1 MVNQLTGL
9 GRRGMKMLAAVVLSS
24 LVVALVATAPVPP
37 DGRQSSAWAAVQNAD
52 QFLIVDCLL
61 PGKIKQLGTQVTFV
75 GQRQAVRTSASD
87 CAIRGGE
94 YTSYDRADYG
104 TALQVW
110 MEPAEGGDAKAQT
123 YVGEIYEK
131 QGDFASAAQWYQK
144 AADQGYAPAQI
155 NLGSLYEQ
163 GKGVPKDGQQ
173 ALNWYR
179 KASGVKDV
187 ALQTQAPVVAPTQQ
201 TTSPESDAETK
212 KLKDENAALKKK
224 LAAQGKQVKKLQQQ
238 IQTLQDQLQ
247 QKQSKADNEREKV
260 VVADSQISQQQA
272 DIEAQRKKLAAE
284 QAELEK
290 KKAAADQSKSDE
302 LQKLA
307 DELKAQQKALA
318 DRQGQLDDQKSEL
331 EKRKAE
337 VAKLDA
343 EVVRLKEQAAKQQEK
358 LADTSVQGPVIEI
371 LDPDVKVMR
380 GLAVAETQPET
391 QKRPVVG
398 RVTAAGGVLSLTV
411 NDQALQVDKKGLF
424 RTDIPIAADG
434 TKVVVVAVDQVGK
447 RATFEFMLKP
457 QAMRNTNG
465 TAAGTSPDDEPPL
478 PALNLD
484 FGKYY
489 ALVIGNNNYG
499 KLPKLS
505 TPIADAAA
513 IASVLK
519 GKYGFNVTLLKDAS
533 RYDILE
539 ALNQMREKL
548 TDQDNLLVYYAGHGE
563 LDKVNQRGNW
573 LPIDAEPNSSAN
585 WIPNVQVTDILN
597 QMSARHVLLVV
608 DSCFSGTL
616 TRSALT
622 RLEAGKSPEAWAN
635 WVKLMNGKRSRTALT
650 SGGIAPVLD
659 AGAGDHS
666 IFAKALLDALGKNA
680 GVIEGQRLH
689 QELASSVAYA
699 AGSFNVDQVPEY
711 APIKSAGHEAGDFFF
726 VKR

>member
-1 MVNQLTGL
+1 MVNELTSL
-9 GRRGMKMLAAVVLSS
+9 ARRSLRLAAAVVVSS
-24 LVVALVATAPVPP
+24 FAVAVVATAPMPP
-37 DGRQSSAWAAVQNAD
+37 DGRHSSAWAAVENAD

-110 MEPAEGGDAKAQT
+110 MQPAEGGDAKAQT

-131 QGDFASAAQWYQK
+131 QGDFASAAQWYRK

-155 NLGSLYEQ
+155 DLGSLYEQ

-179 KASGVKDV
+179 KASGVQDV
-187 ALQTQAPVVAPTQQ
+187 ALQTQAPVVAPTKQ
-201 TTSPESDAETK
+201 TSNPESDAETQ
-212 KLKDENAALKKK
+212 KLKNENAALKKK
-224 LAAQGKQVKKLQQQ
+224 LASQDKQVKKLQQQ
-238 IQTLQDQLQ
+238 IQGLQDQLQ
-247 QKQSKADNEREKV
+247 QKQSKADVERKDV
-260 VVADSQISQQQA
+260 VVADTQITQQQA
-272 DIEAQRKKLAAE
+272 DLEAQRKKLAAE
-284 QAELEK
+284 QADLEK
-290 KKAAADQSKSDE
+290 KKAANDQSKADE

-331 EKRKAE
+331 EKKKAE

-343 EVVRLKEQAAKQQEK
+343 EVASLKQQASQQQQK

-380 GLAVAETQPET
+380 GLAVAETQPQT

-398 RVTAAGGVLSLTV
+398 RVTAAGGVMSLTV
-411 NDQALQVDKKGLF
+411 NDQALEVDKKGLF

-434 TKVVVVAVDQVGK
+434 TKVTIVAVDQVGK
-447 RATFEFMLKP
+447 RATFEFMLQP
-457 QAMRNTNG
+457 QATRSTGG
-465 TAAGTSPDDEPPL
+465 TGVGAGPDDEPPL

-499 KLPKLS
+499 KLPKLA
-505 TPIADAAA
+505 TPIADAEA
-513 IASVLK
+513 IAGVLK
-519 GKYGFNVTLLKDAS
+519 DKYGFTVTLLKDAN

-548 TDQDNLLVYYAGHGE
+548 TEQDNLLVYYAGHGE

-573 LPIDAEPNSSAN
+573 LPIDAEPDSTAN

-659 AGAGDHS
+659 AGAAGHS
-666 IFAKALLDALGKNA
+666 IFARALLDALGKNS

>member
-1 MVNQLTGL
+1 MVNELTRL
-9 GRRGMKMLAAVVLSS
+9 GRRSLKMLAAMALSS
-24 LVVALVATAPVPP
+24 VIVALATTAPVPP
-37 DGRQSSAWAAVQNAD
+37 DGRHSSAWAAVENAD

-110 MEPAEGGDAKAQT
+110 MQPAEGGDAKAQT

-131 QGDFASAAQWYQK
+131 QGDFKSAAQWYQK

-155 NLGSLYEQ
+155 DLGSLYEQ
-163 GKGVPKDGQQ
+163 GKGVPKDPQQ

-179 KASGVKDV
+179 KASGVQDV
-187 ALQTQAPVVAPTQQ
+187 ALQTQAPVVTQTKQ
-201 TTSPESDAETK
+201 TSNPESDAETQ
-212 KLKDENAALKKK
+212 KLKNENAALKKK
-224 LAAQGKQVKKLQQQ
+224 LASQDKQVKKLNQQ

-247 QKQSKADNEREKV
+247 QKQSKADVERQSV
-260 VVADSQISQQQA
+260 VVADTQITKQQA
-272 DIEAQRKKLAAE
+272 DLEAQRKKLAAE
-284 QAELEK
+284 QADLEK
-290 KKAAADQSKSDE
+290 KKAQSDQSKAAE
-302 LQKLA
+302 LQQLA
-307 DELKAQQKALA
+307 DQLKVQQKALA
-318 DRQGQLDDQKSEL
+318 DRQGQLDDQKTEL
-331 EKRKAE
+331 DKKKAE

-343 EVVRLKEQAAKQQEK
+343 EVARLKAQASQQQQK
-358 LADTSVQGPVIEI
+358 LADASVQGPVIEI

-380 GLAVAETQPET
+380 GLAVAETQPDT
-391 QKRPVVG
+391 QKRPIVG

-411 NDQALQVDKKGLF
+411 NDKALDVDNKGIF

-434 TKVVVVAVDQVGK
+434 TKVTVVAVDQVGK
-447 RATFEFMLKP
+447 RATFDFMLQP
-457 QAMRNTNG
+457 QATRSTG
-465 TAAGTSPDDEPPL
+465 TTVGAGPDDEPPL

-505 TPIADAAA
+505 TPIADAEA
-513 IASVLK
+513 IAGVLK
-519 GKYGFNVTLLKDAS
+519 DKYGFTVTLLKDAN

-548 TDQDNLLVYYAGHGE
+548 TEQDNLLVYYAGHGE

-573 LPIDAEPNSSAN
+573 LPVDAEPDSTAN

-659 AGAGDHS
+659 AGAAGHS
-666 IFAKALLDALGKNA
+666 IFAKALLDALGKNS

>member
-1 MVNQLTGL
+1 MVNELTRL
-9 GRRGMKMLAAVVLSS
+9 GRRSLKMLAAMALSS
-24 LVVALVATAPVPP
+24 VIVALATTAPVPP
-37 DGRQSSAWAAVQNAD
+37 DGRHSSAWAAVENAD

-110 MEPAEGGDAKAQT
+110 MQPAEGGDAKAQT

-131 QGDFASAAQWYQK
+131 QGDFKSAAQWYQK

-155 NLGSLYEQ
+155 DLGSLYEQ
-163 GKGVPKDGQQ
+163 GKGVPKDPQQ

-179 KASGVKDV
+179 KASGVQDV
-187 ALQTQAPVVAPTQQ
+187 ALQTQAPVVTQTKQ
-201 TTSPESDAETK
+201 TSNPESDAETQ
-212 KLKDENAALKKK
+212 KLKNENAALKKK
-224 LAAQGKQVKKLQQQ
+224 LASQDKQVKKLNQQ

-247 QKQSKADNEREKV
+247 QKQSKADVERQSV
-260 VVADSQISQQQA
+260 VVADTQITKQQA
-272 DIEAQRKKLAAE
+272 DLEAQRKKLAAE
-284 QAELEK
+284 QADLEK
-290 KKAAADQSKSDE
+290 KKAQSDQSKAAE
-302 LQKLA
+302 LQQLA
-307 DELKAQQKALA
+307 DQLKVQQKALA
-318 DRQGQLDDQKSEL
+318 DRQGQLDDQKTEL
-331 EKRKAE
+331 DKKKAE

-343 EVVRLKEQAAKQQEK
+343 EVARLKAQASQQQQK
-358 LADTSVQGPVIEI
+358 LADASVQGPVIEI

-380 GLAVAETQPET
+380 GLAVAETQPDT
-391 QKRPVVG
+391 QKRPIVG

-411 NDQALQVDKKGLF
+411 NDKALDVDNKGIF

-434 TKVVVVAVDQVGK
+434 TKVTVVAVDQVGK
-447 RATFEFMLKP
+447 RATFDFMLQP
-457 QAMRNTNG
+457 QATRSTGGNG
-465 TAAGTSPDDEPPL
+465 VGAGPDDEPPL

-505 TPIADAAA
+505 TPIADAEA
-513 IASVLK
+513 IAGVLK
-519 GKYGFNVTLLKDAS
+519 DKYGFTVTLLKDAN

-548 TDQDNLLVYYAGHGE
+548 TEQDNLLVYYAGHGE

-573 LPIDAEPNSSAN
+573 LPVDAEPDSTAN

-659 AGAGDHS
+659 AGAAGHS
-666 IFAKALLDALGKNA
+666 IFAKALLDALGKNS

>member
-1 MVNQLTGL
+1 
-9 GRRGMKMLAAVVLSS
+9 
-24 LVVALVATAPVPP
+24 
-37 DGRQSSAWAAVQNAD
+37 
-52 QFLIVDCLL
+52 
-61 PGKIKQLGTQVTFV
+61 
-75 GQRQAVRTSASD
+75 
-87 CAIRGGE
+87 
-94 YTSYDRADYG
+94 
-104 TALQVW
+104 
-110 MEPAEGGDAKAQT
+110 MEPANGGDAKAQT

-163 GKGVPKDGQQ
+163 GKGVPKDPQQ
-173 ALNWYR
+173 ALSWYR
-179 KASGVKDV
+179 KASGVQDL
-187 ALQTQAPVVAPTQQ
+187 ALQTTAPAVVPQ
-201 TTSPESDAETK
+201 TTTPESNAETE
-212 KLKDENAALKKK
+212 KLKKENDALKKK
-224 LAAQGKQVKKLQQQ
+224 LASQGKQVKKLQQQ

-247 QKQSKADNEREKV
+247 QKQSKADVERQNV
-260 VVADSQISQQQA
+260 AVADTKISQQQA
-272 DIEAQRKKLAAE
+272 DLEAQRKKLAAE

-290 KKAAADQSKSDE
+290 KKAQADQSKQDE
-302 LQKLA
+302 LKKLA
-307 DELKAQQKALA
+307 DELKAQQQALT
-318 DRQGQLDDQKSEL
+318 DRQDQLDAQKSEI
-331 EKRKAE
+331 EKKKAE

-343 EVVRLKEQAAKQQEK
+343 EVARLKDQAAQQQAK
-358 LADTSVQGPVIEI
+358 LADASTQGPVIEI

-391 QKRPVVG
+391 QKRPIVG

-411 NDQALQVDKKGLF
+411 NDQALEVDKKGIF

-434 TKVVVVAVDQVGK
+434 TKVAVVAVDQLGK
-447 RATFEFMLKP
+447 RSTFEFMLKP
-457 QAMRNTNG
+457 QAMRNTGG
-465 TAAGTSPDDEPPL
+465 TAGGAPADDEPTL

-505 TPIADAAA
+505 TPIADAEA

-519 GKYGFNVTLLKDAS
+519 GKYGFDVTLLKDAS

-548 TDQDNLLVYYAGHGE
+548 TEKDNLLIYYAGHGE

-573 LPIDAEPNSSAN
+573 LPIDADPNSTAN
-585 WIPNVQVTDILN
+585 WIPTVQVTDILN
-597 QMSARHVLLVV
+597 QMSARHVLIVA
-608 DSCFSGTL
+608 DSCYSGTL

-635 WVKLMNGKRSRTALT
+635 WVKVMVDKRSRTALT
-650 SGGIAPVLD
+650 SGGVAPVLD
-659 AGAGDHS
+659 AGAGNHS
-666 IFAKALLDALGKNA
+666 IFAKALLDALDRNS

-689 QELASSVAYA
+689 QEIATSVAYA

>member
-1 MVNQLTGL
+1 
-9 GRRGMKMLAAVVLSS
+9 MLAAMVLSS
-24 LVVALVATAPVPP
+24 VIVALATTAPVPP
-37 DGRQSSAWAAVQNAD
+37 DGRHSSAWAAVENAD

-110 MEPAEGGDAKAQT
+110 MQPAEGGDAKAQT

-131 QGDFASAAQWYQK
+131 QGDFKSAAQWYQK

-155 NLGSLYEQ
+155 DLGSLYEQ
-163 GKGVPKDGQQ
+163 GKGVAKDPQQ

-179 KASGVKDV
+179 KASGVQDV
-187 ALQTQAPVVAPTQQ
+187 ALQTQAPVVTQTKQ
-201 TTSPESDAETK
+201 TSNPESDAETQ
-212 KLKDENAALKKK
+212 KLKNENAALKKK
-224 LAAQGKQVKKLQQQ
+224 LASQDKQVKKLNQQ

-247 QKQSKADNEREKV
+247 QKQSKADVERQSV
-260 VVADSQISQQQA
+260 VVADTQISQQQA
-272 DIEAQRKKLAAE
+272 DLEAQRKKLAAE
-284 QAELEK
+284 QADLEK
-290 KKAAADQSKSDE
+290 KKAQSDQSKAAE
-302 LQKLA
+302 LQQLA
-307 DELKAQQKALA
+307 DQLKAQQKALA
-318 DRQGQLDDQKSEL
+318 DRQGQLDDQKAEL
-331 EKRKAE
+331 DKKKAE

-343 EVVRLKEQAAKQQEK
+343 EVARLKDQASQQQQK
-358 LADTSVQGPVIEI
+358 LADASVQGPVIEI

-380 GLAVAETQPET
+380 GLAVAETQPQT
-391 QKRPVVG
+391 QKRPIVG
-398 RVTAAGGVLSLTV
+398 RVTAAGGVMSLTV

-434 TKVVVVAVDQVGK
+434 TKVTVVAVDQVGK
-447 RATFEFMLKP
+447 RATFEFMLQP
-457 QAMRNTNG
+457 QATRSTG
-465 TAAGTSPDDEPPL
+465 TTVGAGPDDEPPL

-505 TPIADAAA
+505 TPIADAEA
-513 IASVLK
+513 IAGVLK
-519 GKYGFNVTLLKDAS
+519 DKYGFTVTLLKDAN

-548 TDQDNLLVYYAGHGE
+548 TEQDNLLVYYAGHGE

-573 LPIDAEPNSSAN
+573 LPVDAEPDSTAN

-659 AGAGDHS
+659 AGAAGHS
-666 IFAKALLDALGKNA
+666 IFAKALLDALGKNS

>member
-1 MVNQLTGL
+1 MVNQLTSI
-9 GRRGMKMLAAVVLSS
+9 GRRSMKLLVAAVLSS
-24 LVVALVATAPVPP
+24 LVLAVVATAPVPP
-37 DGRQSSAWAAVQNAD
+37 DGRHSSAWAAVQNAD

-110 MEPAEGGDAKAQT
+110 MEPANGGDAKAQT

-163 GKGVPKDGQQ
+163 GKGVPKDPQQ
-173 ALNWYR
+173 ALSWYR
-179 KASGVKDV
+179 KASGVQDL
-187 ALQTQAPVVAPTQQ
+187 ALQTTAPAVVPQ
-201 TTSPESDAETK
+201 TTTPESNAETE
-212 KLKDENAALKKK
+212 KLKKENDALKKK
-224 LAAQGKQVKKLQQQ
+224 LASQGKQVKKLQQQ

-247 QKQSKADNEREKV
+247 QKQSKADVERQNV
-260 VVADSQISQQQA
+260 AVADTKISQQQA
-272 DIEAQRKKLAAE
+272 DLEAQRKKLAAE

-290 KKAAADQSKSDE
+290 KKAQADQSKQDE
-302 LQKLA
+302 LKKLA
-307 DELKAQQKALA
+307 DELKAQQQALT
-318 DRQGQLDDQKSEL
+318 DRQDQLDAQKSEI
-331 EKRKAE
+331 EKKKAE

-343 EVVRLKEQAAKQQEK
+343 EVARLKDQAAQQQAK
-358 LADTSVQGPVIEI
+358 LADASTQGPVIEI

-391 QKRPVVG
+391 QKRPIVG

-411 NDQALQVDKKGLF
+411 NDQALEVDKKGIF

-434 TKVVVVAVDQVGK
+434 TKVAVVAVDQLGK
-447 RATFEFMLKP
+447 RSTFEFMLKP
-457 QAMRNTNG
+457 QAMRNTGG
-465 TAAGTSPDDEPPL
+465 TAGGAPADDEPTL

-505 TPIADAAA
+505 TPIADAEA

-519 GKYGFNVTLLKDAS
+519 GKYGFDVTLLKDAS

-548 TDQDNLLVYYAGHGE
+548 TEKDNLLIYYAGHGE

-573 LPIDAEPNSSAN
+573 LPIDADPNSTAN
-585 WIPNVQVTDILN
+585 WIPTVQVTDILN
-597 QMSARHVLLVV
+597 QMSARHVLIVA
-608 DSCFSGTL
+608 DSCYSGTL

-635 WVKLMNGKRSRTALT
+635 WVKVMVDKRSRTALT
-650 SGGIAPVLD
+650 SGGVAPVLD
-659 AGAGDHS
+659 AGAGNHS
-666 IFAKALLDALGKNA
+666 IFAKALLDALDRNS

-689 QELASSVAYA
+689 QEIATSVAYA

>member
-1 MVNQLTGL
+1 MVNGLTGL
-9 GRRGMKMLAAVVLSS
+9 ARRGMKMVAAVTVSS
-24 LVVALVATAPVPP
+24 LILALAVTAPMPP
-37 DGRQSSAWAAVQNAD
+37 DGRHYSAWAAVQNAD

-94 YTSYDRADYG
+94 YTAYDRADYG
-104 TALQVW
+104 TSLQVW
-110 MEPAEGGDAKAQT
+110 MEPANGGDPKAQT

-144 AADQGYAPAQI
+144 AAAQGYAPAQI
-155 NLGSLYEQ
+155 DLGSLYEQ
-163 GKGVPKDGQQ
+163 GKGVPKDPQQ

-179 KASGVKDV
+179 KASGVQDL
-187 ALQTQAPVVAPTQQ
+187 ALQTQAPVVAPQQ
-201 TTSPESDAETK
+201 QNTPESNAETE
-212 KLKDENAALKKK
+212 KLKKENEALKKK
-224 LAAQGKQVKKLQQQ
+224 LASQSSQVKKLQQQ
-238 IQTLQDQLQ
+238 IQTLQGQLQ
-247 QKQSKADNEREKV
+247 QKQSKADDERQKV
-260 VVADSQISQQQA
+260 VVADTQINQQQA
-272 DIEAQRKKLAAE
+272 DLEAQRKKLAAE
-284 QAELEK
+284 QADLEK
-290 KKAAADQSKSDE
+290 KKAQADQSKADE
-302 LQKLA
+302 LKKLA
-307 DELKAQQKALA
+307 DELKAQQQALT
-318 DRQGQLDDQKSEL
+318 DRQNQLDDQKSEL
-331 EKRKAE
+331 DKKKAE

-343 EVVRLKEQAAKQQEK
+343 EVARLKDQAAQQQQK
-358 LADTSVQGPVIEI
+358 LADSSVQGPVIEI

-380 GLAVAETQPET
+380 GLAVAETQPDT
-391 QKRPVVG
+391 QKRPIVG

-411 NDQALQVDKKGLF
+411 NDQAVDVDKKGMF
-424 RTDIPIAADG
+424 RTQVPIAADG
-434 TKVVVVAVDQVGK
+434 TKVAVVAVDQLGK
-447 RATFEFMLKP
+447 RATFEFMLQP
-457 QAMRNTNG
+457 QTTRSTG
-465 TAAGTSPDDEPPL
+465 GVAGGAPASDEPAL

-499 KLPKLS
+499 KLPKLT
-505 TPIADAAA
+505 TPIADAEA
-513 IASVLK
+513 IAGVLK
-519 GKYGFNVTLLKDAS
+519 DKYGFEVTLLKDAN

-548 TDQDNLLVYYAGHGE
+548 TEHDNLLIYYAGHGE

-585 WIPNVQVTDILN
+585 WIPTYQVTDILN
-597 QMSARHVLLVV
+597 QMSARHVLIVA
-608 DSCFSGTL
+608 DSCYSGTL

-635 WVKLMNGKRSRTALT
+635 WVKVMVDKRSRTALT
-650 SGGIAPVLD
+650 SGGVAPVLD
-659 AGAGDHS
+659 AGAGNHS
-666 IFAKALLDALGKNA
+666 IFAKALLDALAKND

-689 QELASSVAYA
+689 QEIATSVAYA